1 MEHGARNSLL
11 TAPMPTA
18 STSQVLGNNESFEP
32 FTANVYTRRVLAG
45 EFVCVN
51 KHLVEDLIKVNLW
64 IPSIKNQLVANN
76 GSVQD
81 IPEIPAHLKMLYK
94 TVWEIPQKQ
103 LINLAVA
110 RGPYICQSQSLNLYM
125 PNPEHKKM
133 TAMHFYGWEKG
144 LKTGQYYLRS
154 RPARDAIKFTV
165 NMEALVAAA
174 ESKDKDALINALEK
188 VKEPKSVNLGKKTV
202 APQGGFNADIKQTT
216 ASKGQKFEAEEEE
229 VDDPFECENCGS

>member
-1 MEHGARNSLL
+1 M
-11 TAPMPTA
+11 
-18 STSQVLGNNESFEP
+18 
-32 FTANVYTRRVLAG
+32 LAG

-51 KHLVEDLIKVNLW
+51 KHLVRDLIKLGLW
-64 IPSIKNQLVANN
+64 TSGIKNQLVAHN
-76 GSVQD
+76 GSVQNITS
-81 IPEIPAHLKMLYK
+81 IPENIKKLYK

-125 PNPEHKKM
+125 PDPEHKKM

-165 NMEALVAAA
+165 NMEALLQAAD
-174 ESKDKDALINALEK
+174 SKDENVIIEVLNKVNASGSPSK
-188 VKEPKSVNLGKKTV
+188 KESVNLARKV
-202 APQGGFNADIKQTT
+202 AAPREGFGDDVKQL
-216 ASKGQKFEAEEEE
+216 SSEKI
-229 VDDPFECENCGS
+229 